1 MKAVGA
7 AVTVVLELAFVVYE
21 YNVWKGKLKKSV
33 AKGVEK
39 WGDEAKI
46 GIINDINKLREKN
59 IETVLMIADEI
70 EDSFD
75 EEKRH
80 DAENCLK
87 DVKLSEMIGQIIKNK

>member
-1 MKAVGA
+1 MPLRNSYFEFQPGTALIMMILFPILFTFYDLLSTTNHLDK
-7 AVTVVLELAFVVYE
+7 
-21 YNVWKGKLKKSV
+21 N
-33 AKGVEK
+33 
-39 WGDEAKI
+39 KI

-87 DVKLSEMIGQIIKNK
+87 DVKLSEMIGKIIKNK